1 MMIKTW
7 KSHPLYTQIKELLE
21 RKGPM
26 TDVELYDL
34 VKETHEG
41 VGFSELNKTLM
52 RMEIEGRIY
61 VSARTKGKR
70 RVELAESP
78 KE

>member
-1 MMIKTW
+1 MMKTW
-7 KSHPLYTQIKELLE
+7 KSHPLYTQIMETLE

-26 TDVELYDL
+26 TDMELFDIL
-34 VKETHEG
+34 KATHEG
-41 VGFSELNKTLM
+41 VGFNELNKTLM
-52 RMEIEGRIY
+52 RMEIAGRVY

-70 RVELAESP
+70 RVELTESP

>member
-1 MMIKTW
+1 MMKTW
-7 KSHPLYTQIKELLE
+7 KSHPLYTQIMENLE

-26 TDVELYDL
+26 TDMELFDL
-34 VKETHEG
+34 LKATHEG
-41 VGFSELNKTLM
+41 VGFNELNKTLM
-52 RMEIEGRIY
+52 RMEIEGRVY

-70 RVELAESP
+70 RVELTESP